1 VYETELRDGARR
13 PVRGGPLLSLD
24 DPLTHMTFVTTLT
37 LSSGDR
43 HLLDDVVEDIKRRA
57 GRKGVEFK
65 GPHPKP
71 PDDYR
76 VPMQKRLDGNGG
88 EAFDPW
94 RYTVYTRTL
103 RIVGHDGFARQV
115 AGRSYPDAIH
125 VEAEVEQVTGAG
137 RT

>member
-1 VYETELRDGARR
+1 
-13 PVRGGPLLSLD
+13 LSLD
-24 DPLTHMTFVTTLT
+24 DGVTGMTFVTTLT

-43 HLLDDVVEDIKRRA
+43 HVLDDVVEDIKQRA

-71 PDDYR
+71 PENYR
-76 VPMQKRLDGNGG
+76 VPMQKRLDGGG
-88 EAFDPW
+88 TRSRFESW

-103 RIVGHDGFARQV
+103 RIVGHDGFAREV
-115 AGRSYPDAIH
+115 AGQSYPDAVH
-125 VEAEVEQVTGAG
+125 VEAEVEQVTGVG